1 MELERRP
8 LIFGLGTWVDGGAIL
23 ENVEPRKGRGKVA
36 WDACLPGVV
45 RHIGPFWLL
54 LSIQCPVYAL
64 TWQCA
69 EVESGCLDAG
79 LKSMKGDLK

>member
-45 RHIGPFWLL
+45 RHIGPF
-54 LSIQCPVYAL
+54 
-64 TWQCA
+64 
-69 EVESGCLDAG
+69 
-79 LKSMKGDLK
+79 